1 MDDGCCP
8 TSDGYEAHCTALS
21 SGDDAHCG
29 FARASKNNKKLQR
42 TIGAESDQKPRRT
55 LLDADLWAGCLCN
68 KLYLTTDD
76 DSDEHGVLC
85 SDDGGAQG
93 GGASNKSSNDQQHSE

>member
-1 MDDGCCP
+1 M
-8 TSDGYEAHCTALS
+8 AMKHIAQH
-21 SGDDAHCG
+21 SG
-29 FARASKNNKKLQR
+29 RATMHIAVLRALQR
-42 TIGAESDQKPRRT
+42 TTKNFKEQSVGAESDQKPRRT

-68 KLYLTTDD
+68 KLYLTTHD

-85 SDDGGAQG
+85 TDDGGVQG